1 MSREPSKHSSPA
13 PLDEA
18 LGRHREELKKLF
30 PIPSPKPK
38 PRKPN
43 RAAGTALLLAVAVGV
58 LAWLNPA
65 YKSESFSTAIG
76 ERRAVALDDGS
87 RLLLDSGSHVDISWH
102 VRSRQVDLRSGQVLF
117 DVSEALYRP
126 FLVSAGS
133 TRVQVL
139 GTRFNVRRL
148 DDDNVRVTLAR
159 GRVEVDGAS
168 TAQSPVFL
176 TPGQQVDS
184 IRGQLQPVAQV
195 DASTAMAWQEDR
207 IVFEQTPLGEAVSL
221 LRQYRQAPILLSD
234 PSLATLKVTGVFEA
248 HSTDMLLDLLPTIL
262 PVAVNRQANGVVQIQ
277 RKPIRK

>member
-43 RAAGTALLLAVAVGV
+43 RAAGTALLLAVATGV

-76 ERRAVALDDGS
+76 ERRAVALADGS

-262 PVAVNRQANGVVQIQ
+262 PVAVNRQADGVVQIQ
-277 RKPIRK
+277 RKPIRQ